1 MFCMSPSRPTR
12 PDDYE
17 ITRAGRPLRNTR
29 VTPTGLT
36 PRRIAQGALQEPPL
50 PNVHWVHPRPWIAAP
65 FVLLTDV
72 IASADPWTGTL
83 LDPRHPQ
90 ALPVGGLLR
99 ILDRNDHDGPS
110 VHYLVWPDAQL
121 RPAAV
126 ANDPKSV
133 AAFLDEPAIAHFT
146 RAIDCAQEVLG
157 ADDRLENVANA
168 VTTWIAD
175 TLRTST
181 PAPAPRDNERRRAP
195 RGLPRPSRGTPRPRS
210 VTCRWC

>member
-12 PDDYE
+12 SEDYE

-29 VTPTGLT
+29 VTPAGLT
-36 PRRIAQGALQEPPL
+36 PRRLAQAALHEPPP
-50 PNVHWVHPRPWIAAP
+50 PNVHWVDPRPWIAAP

-72 IASADPWTGTL
+72 IAAADPWTGIL

-90 ALPVGGLLR
+90 PLPVGGLLR
-99 ILDRNDHDGPS
+99 LLDRQDLDVPS
-110 VHYLVWPDAQL
+110 VHCLVWPDTQL

-146 RAIDCAQEVLG
+146 RALDGAEEVLG
-157 ADDRLENVANA
+157 ADDRVDDVAQA
-168 VTTWIAD
+168 VTTWIAE
-175 TLRTST
+175 TLRTTST
-181 PAPAPRDNERRRAP
+181 AGRAASAPPP
-195 RGLPRPSRGTPRPRS
+195 TPRPPRQPRTPPHPRTI
-210 VTCRWC
+210 TCRWC